1 MGLGPPVCQHCQVL
15 ADYTLSPDGRRAYWY
30 CQFCGEKDIT
40 DFTGFCDDRLAQLK
54 ENERR
59 LKRFHNFVKGIDS
72 DYDNR
77 NSSKENN

>member
-1 MGLGPPVCQHCQVL
+1 MVYKVCK
-15 ADYTLSPDGRRAYWY
+15 Y
-30 CQFCGEKDIT
+30 CGET
-40 DFTGFCDDRLAQLK
+40 DFKEYAGFIGWNKLE